1 MAHVD
6 RRDQTQINTLA
17 ADLSLKPAGLVAAMD
32 SSESGAGGQTPG
44 AGLVAASSESGAA
57 GAGGQ
62 TPGAGLVA
70 AMDSSES
77 GAGGQT
83 PGPRGEKRPSE
94 VASEAA
100 RDTYCLADYLPEEW
114 LSKGFGPDSIAHHQV
129 VCADLT
135 RRCSAIVAQVLA
147 RDVLNQALMTIG
159 ETPHDSLGAAIPS
172 SLTHQIVNK
181 HQAKL
186 LWKLNANANEAKHGW
201 WFHGETTTG
210 TAASSS

>member
-6 RRDQTQINTLA
+6 RRDQTQIDTLA

-94 VASEAA
+94 VASEVA
-100 RDTYCLADYLPEEW
+100 RDTCFFSDWKNGSARV
-114 LSKGFGPDSIAHHQV
+114 SG
-129 VCADLT
+129 LT
-135 RRCSAIVAQVLA
+135 
-147 RDVLNQALMTIG
+147 ALHITRWYVQTLGELRMTVWK
-159 ETPHDSLGAAIPS
+159 HRFRAA
-172 SLTHQIVNK
+172 
-181 HQAKL
+181 
-186 LWKLNANANEAKHGW
+186 
-201 WFHGETTTG
+201 
-210 TAASSS
+210 

>member
-6 RRDQTQINTLA
+6 RRDQTQIDTLA
-17 ADLSLKPAGLVAAMD
+17 ADLFLKPAGLVA
-32 SSESGAGGQTPG
+32 T
-44 AGLVAASSESGAA
+44 
-57 GAGGQ
+57 
-62 TPGAGLVA
+62 
-70 AMDSSES
+70 MDSSES

-83 PGPRGEKRPSE
+83 PGPRSEKRPSE
-94 VASEAA
+94 VASEVA
-100 RDTYCLADYLPEEW
+100 RDTYFSLGSEDW

-129 VCADLT
+129 VCADT
-135 RRCSAIVAQVLA
+135 
-147 RDVLNQALMTIG
+147 G
-159 ETPHDSLGAAIPS
+159 GTPHDSLGAPIPS